1 MPSITST
8 DSFIERSLQLLE
20 TAPSTTRVSITYGS
34 LAKKAEKKDKVRKSR
49 SSAESFV
56 SFKVYDPL
64 SGSLYKLT
72 TRRAKELSRVLSAL
86 GPHGV
91 QVVKKLPKRVK
102 EINVTVSDDDGDVSV
117 NDVQPVEE
125 TVTLQT
131 RGFSSVLANSEIEEE
146 VWQEVKEEPKK
157 DAKKESGAKKG
168 KKKKGKR

>member
-1 MPSITST
+1 M
-8 DSFIERSLQLLE
+8 
-20 TAPSTTRVSITYGS
+20 
-34 LAKKAEKKDKVRKSR
+34 AKKAEKKDKVRKSR

-102 EINVTVSDDDGDVSV
+102 ETNVTVSDDDGDVPV
-117 NDVQPVEE
+117 NDVQPEE

>member
-1 MPSITST
+1 M
-8 DSFIERSLQLLE
+8 
-20 TAPSTTRVSITYGS
+20 
-34 LAKKAEKKDKVRKSR
+34 RKSR

-102 EINVTVSDDDGDVSV
+102 DTVSDDDGDVPV
-117 NDVQPVEE
+117 NDVQPEE